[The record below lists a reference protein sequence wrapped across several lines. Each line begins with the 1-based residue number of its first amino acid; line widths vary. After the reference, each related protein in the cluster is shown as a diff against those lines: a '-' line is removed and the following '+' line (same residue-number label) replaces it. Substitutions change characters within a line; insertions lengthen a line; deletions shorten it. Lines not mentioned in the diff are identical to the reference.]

1 MSLHSDQDSS
11 ESGDGVE
18 DSLNGEKIGSIDLK
32 PDTLTT
38 SIVLS
43 RPYTNDNDH
52 QKKADY
58 SEDNENNKEVSN
70 DKYGNSDHDNKNHD
84 KESFLGSKQMFLDSL
99 VHDEKI
105 TIRFKAVGSTPS
117 VNPKIFKISSSSSVS
132 VLIKFL
138 CNRLKSKTIYV
149 YISNSFQPN
158 PDENLGQLYQM
169 FGVNNELIINYCNS
183 IAFG

>member
-1 MSLHSDQDSS
+1 
-11 ESGDGVE
+11 
-18 DSLNGEKIGSIDLK
+18 
-32 PDTLTT
+32 
-38 SIVLS
+38 
-43 RPYTNDNDH
+43 
-52 QKKADY
+52 
-58 SEDNENNKEVSN
+58 
-70 DKYGNSDHDNKNHD
+70 
-84 KESFLGSKQMFLDSL
+84 MFLDSL